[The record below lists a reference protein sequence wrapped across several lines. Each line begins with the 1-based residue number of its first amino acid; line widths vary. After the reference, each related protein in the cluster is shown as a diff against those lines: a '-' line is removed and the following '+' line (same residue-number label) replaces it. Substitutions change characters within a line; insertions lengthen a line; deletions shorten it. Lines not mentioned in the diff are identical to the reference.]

1 MNRWLDLRLGACVL
15 VVALGTAAAWH
26 ALAPR
31 TYVASARVIM
41 VPDGGAAS
49 RIVKLE
55 SAALDPAEARSH
67 LSSQLVGYPAASL
80 IDAPSIASPGRNL
93 TLDLAIGGGLGLAFG
108 AALTVWQ
115 ARRRRP
121 VRKER
126 DLLPL
131 LGNPLLA
138 ARPLQPEALRAL
150 ARQLDEHW
158 FGAERKLLPVVSAG
172 KGDGRSRVV
181 IQLAERFAQ
190 MGART
195 LVIDANLRSPALHR
209 AFGPGIPLRG
219 FAPNARAVDRAVTSG
234 RINQSVCLWCYKGMS
249 VEQMAPAAAELG
261 LKGIDLLTPEQWA
274 PLKAHGLICTMTS
287 QAHVPEAGAS
297 SSVTVFIA
305 LPSPNTPRGG
315 CAGRQSAWRS
325 ASFRPP
331 TSWNTGPKNQVR
343 S

>member
-131 LGNPLLA
+131 LEGTTVATKHGPVKTDHILFIASGAFHLAKPSDLLPELQGCLPIRVELKPLTRDDFRLI
-138 ARPLQPEALRAL
+138 LTEPEAA
-150 ARQLDEHW
+150 
-158 FGAERKLLPVVSAG
+158 
-172 KGDGRSRVV
+172 
-181 IQLAERFAQ
+181 
-190 MGART
+190 
-195 LVIDANLRSPALHR
+195 
-209 AFGPGIPLRG
+209 
-219 FAPNARAVDRAVTSG
+219 
-234 RINQSVCLWCYKGMS
+234 
-249 VEQMAPAAAELG
+249 
-261 LKGIDLLTPEQWA
+261 
-274 PLKAHGLICTMTS
+274 
-287 QAHVPEAGAS
+287 
-297 SSVTVFIA
+297 
-305 LPSPNTPRGG
+305 
-315 CAGRQSAWRS
+315 
-325 ASFRPP
+325 
-331 TSWNTGPKNQVR
+331 
-343 S
+343 